1 MFIRDIDKKVDRR
14 VVLRLRQST
23 DFFKSVMDL
32 DMVLPVFIFGKRS
45 ETWMSTYFPKS
56 EMSQKMDLLIRKYNG
71 VEKENSFVVDTRI
84 NNVQDLAIID
94 RFLDVPS
101 FIVDRSDIS
110 NGFLNIQGRFHH
122 SQSEKV
128 SNLLS
133 QLTVDSE
140 NARIDLLGPSDG
152 IMSITDN
159 THSLYSLSVV
169 GYRVP
174 IEEEE
179 RTYTNII
186 SDENSI
192 AEMRNNRYCSG
203 RISAVLYSSG
213 SMEEELEH
221 ENIISAQDGLYQI
234 EVPNKIHNLVRV
246 ASNERNILRTRY
258 FIRKR
263 ADDLD
268 IYVFLPTRGLYE
280 YYSTL
285 FEISRSN
292 GNQLHVTTLMPYSK
306 QIWDI
311 I

>member
-32 DMVLPVFIFGKRS
+32 DMVLPVFIFSKGS

-84 NNVQDLAIID
+84 NNIQDLAIID
-94 RFLDVPS
+94 KFLDVPS

-140 NARIDLLGPSDG
+140 NARIDFIGPSDG
-152 IMSITDN
+152 LMSITDK

-179 RTYTNII
+179 RPYTNII

-192 AEMRNNRYCSG
+192 AEMRNNRYCNG
-203 RISAVLYSSG
+203 RISAVLYSNAP
-213 SMEEELEH
+213 MEEELGNES
-221 ENIISAQDGLYQI
+221 IISAQDGIYQI
-234 EVPNKIHNLVRV
+234 EVPNKFHNLVRI
-246 ASNERNILRTRY
+246 AANERNILRTRY

-285 FEISRSN
+285 FEISRNN
-292 GNQLHVTTLMPYSK
+292 GNHLQVTTLMPYSNE
-306 QIWDI
+306 IWDI